1 MGEEKD
7 WRCVYLFDKTNNLKK
22 DNNTIEVKVSFD
34 SERAIN
40 KVKEIEQNGGTYEE
54 AVEEV
59 KKIIDETAK
68 VSLKKNNLFNSKM

>member
-1 MGEEKD
+1 MSEEKD
-7 WRCVYLFDKTNNLKK
+7 WHCVYLFDKTNNLKK

-40 KVKEIEQNGGTYEE
+40 KVKEIEQSGGTYEE
-54 AVEEV
+54 AVKEV

-68 VSLKKNNLFNSKM
+68 VSLNKK

>member
-1 MGEEKD
+1 MSEEKD
-7 WRCVYLFDKTNNLKK
+7 WHCVYLFDTTNNLKK

-40 KVKEIEQNGGTYEE
+40 KVKEIEQSGGTYEE
-54 AVEEV
+54 AVKEV

-68 VSLKKNNLFNSKM
+68 VSLN